1 MRAALRTPSSQALIW
16 RLHKPTVPFR
26 TQMPRLPDRTDAIR
40 AITDL
45 TTGRRTR
52 TDVARWAQIA
62 LYHED
67 TADIR
72 DSPYVDHTLAD
83 ALTLLATADWEV
95 DGHPQLSEADFLQ
108 VLDRLQRDPLHRR
121 DDDEPIRF
129 ASRAEVEAM
138 LVEAVSGD
146 ISRRDTVA
154 WANQALRGQAEA
166 LATGAWDRDEPSHR
180 ALCDIVDGRDPERV
194 LDELRAVTA
203 AEVDDPV
210 LDERPPDR
218 AGIIETLDE
227 LLAGKRSRTAA
238 AVWARRGLDVWARI
252 GHDPSVPINFDQPAF
267 DTLQLLLEAAVTWY
281 GRPHLHDLPTFVEAL
296 HGLRNAPPARGP
308 GKMMASRL
316 PKGGLGERLASLEE
330 ARTNTMG
337 AAVLEGDWG
346 GQIFAT
352 CPSRLVECSHDALM
366 RLTLDLDSVMWGEP
380 DGASVRY
387 EVRAVGSSVPGGMG
401 GAEIVEGVWVHDE
414 VRRRGLARA
423 VRDIILNRRGPLT
436 MDELADAMEDPL
448 DPPHPSRWSDGED

>member
-1 MRAALRTPSSQALIW
+1 
-16 RLHKPTVPFR
+16 
-26 TQMPRLPDRTDAIR
+26 MPRLPDRTDAIR

-62 LYHED
+62 LYQDGAGEVRD
-67 TADIR
+67 T
-72 DSPYVDHTLAD
+72 PYVDHALAD
-83 ALTLLATADWEV
+83 ALTLLATADWQV
-95 DGHPQLSEADFLQ
+95 DGRAQLSESDFLS
-108 VLDRLQRDPLHRR
+108 VLDRLRRDPLHRR
-121 DDDEPIRF
+121 DDDVAIRF

-138 LVEAVSGD
+138 LAEASGGDMSVENA
-146 ISRRDTVA
+146 VA
-154 WANQALRGQAEA
+154 WAQEALRGEAEA
-166 LATGAWDRDEPSHR
+166 LGTGAWDRDLPSHE
-180 ALCDIVDGRDPERV
+180 ALSDIVAGRDAASV
-194 LDELRAVTA
+194 LDDLRAATA
-203 AEVDDPV
+203 AEVDDPA

-218 AGIIETLDE
+218 TGIIETLDE

-252 GHDPSVPINFDQPAF
+252 GHDPSVPIVFDQPAF

-281 GRPHLHDLPTFVEAL
+281 GRPHLHDLPTFVDAL
-296 HGLRNAPPARGP
+296 HALRNAPPARGP
-308 GKMMASRL
+308 SHQTPRRL
-316 PKGGLGERLASLEE
+316 PKGGLGDRLGSLEE

-352 CPSRLVECSHDALM
+352 CPARLVECDHDALL
-366 RLTLDLDSVMWGEP
+366 RVTLDLDSVLWGEP

-401 GAEIVEGVWVHDE
+401 GGELVEGVWVHEE
-414 VRRRGLARA
+414 VRRRGLGKA

-448 DPPHPSRWSDGED
+448 DPPHPSRWPEGED

>member
-1 MRAALRTPSSQALIW
+1 MLAALRTVCSQALMR

-26 TQMPRLPDRTDAIR
+26 TPMPRLPDRTDAIR

-72 DSPYVDHTLAD
+72 DSPYVDHALAD
-83 ALTLLATADWEV
+83 ALTLLATADWES
-95 DGHPQLSEADFLQ
+95 GGKPQLSDSDFLR
-108 VLDRLQRDPLHRR
+108 VLERLQRDPLHRR
-121 DDDEPIRF
+121 GDDVAIRF

-138 LVEAVSGD
+138 LAEAASGQ
-146 ISRRDTVA
+146 ISAHEALV
-154 WANQALRGQAEA
+154 WASEALRGQADA

-180 ALCDIVDGRDPERV
+180 ALSDIVEGRDPESV
-194 LDELRAVTA
+194 LVELRAVTA
-203 AEVDDPV
+203 AEVDDPS
-210 LDERPPDR
+210 LDERLPDR

-252 GHDPSVPINFDQPAF
+252 GHDPSVPIVFDQPAF

-296 HGLRNAPPARGP
+296 HGLRKAPPPRGP
-308 GKMMASRL
+308 ANTTGRRL
-316 PKGGLGERLASLEE
+316 PRGGVGDRLGSLEE
-330 ARTNTMG
+330 ARTNTLG

-352 CPSRLVECSHDALM
+352 CPARLVECSHDALL
-366 RLTLDLDSVMWGEP
+366 RLALDLDSVMWGEP

-414 VRRRGLARA
+414 VRRRGLGRA
-423 VRDIILNRRGPLT
+423 VRDILLNRRGPLT

-448 DPPHPSRWSDGED
+448 DPPHPSQWPDGED